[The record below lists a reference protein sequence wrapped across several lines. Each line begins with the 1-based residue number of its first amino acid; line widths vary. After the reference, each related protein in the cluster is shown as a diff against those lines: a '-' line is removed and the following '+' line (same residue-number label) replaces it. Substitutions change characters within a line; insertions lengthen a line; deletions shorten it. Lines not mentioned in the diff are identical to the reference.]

1 MEDFSE
7 EFIAIEVVILN
18 FDRRSGPTLSVN
30 YSLPLGKHLIG
41 GVIDLKD
48 ILI

>member
-1 MEDFSE
+1 M
-7 EFIAIEVVILN
+7 AIEVVILS
-18 FDRRSGPTLSVN
+18 FDKGSRPILSVN